1 MTHFL
6 RSLLL
11 TAVFTLLAPLSAH
24 AGLQALNQL
33 FVFGDSLS
41 DGGNYAGPGGP
52 GTYPPPPYAATRY
65 SNGPTAVEYL
75 WQAYHPGDTSF
86 KPSSLGGTNYA
97 LGGATSGSANFNAF
111 NPSTPPALQG
121 WFAAQGGVA
130 NQVSSFASG
139 CSNCFVPD
147 ESLFVVWAFPNDVFS
162 NAVFG
167 LTPTQLI
174 TAGVTNITNALQVLI
189 SEGATN
195 FLVPNMPDLGNT
207 PGFLGNTNLTD
218 LTLAFNAALAGALT
232 ALDQAMNQVAITQ
245 FDTFGTLSDV
255 IANPAKYGMSNV
267 TDQCVQHLQ
276 DGTCN
281 PDSWLFWDG
290 VHPTTAGHAILGA
303 QFAAAINVPEPGSLW
318 LMALALVLLGSGWLT
333 RQRRFGAQPAGR
345 QSPQPP
351 SPDYQNV

>member
-1 MTHFL
+1 MAPFL
-6 RSLLL
+6 HRLLL
-11 TAVFTLLAPLSAH
+11 SAAFTLLAPLSAH

-41 DGGNYAGPGGP
+41 DGGNYAGSGLPGA
-52 GTYPPPPYAATRY
+52 YPPPPYSATRY

-97 LGGATSGSANFNAF
+97 LGGATSGNTNFNAI
-111 NPSTPPALQG
+111 NPSTPDSLKP
-121 WFAAQGGVA
+121 WFSAQGGVA
-130 NQVSSFASG
+130 NQVSNFASS

-167 LTPTQLI
+167 LTPTELI
-174 TAGVTNITNALQVLI
+174 TTGVTNITNAIQLLI
-189 SEGATN
+189 GEGATN

-207 PGFLGNTNLTD
+207 PGFLGNTDLTD

-255 IANPAKYGMSNV
+255 IANPTKYGMSNV

-276 DGTCN
+276 DGTCD

-303 QFAAAINVPEPGSLW
+303 QFAAALNVPEPASLW
-318 LMALALVLLGSGWLT
+318 LTALALMLLGLSW
-333 RQRRFGAQPAGR
+333 RSQQRRAGAQPAWL
-345 QSPQPP
+345 PKPMP
-351 SPDYQNV
+351 TPT